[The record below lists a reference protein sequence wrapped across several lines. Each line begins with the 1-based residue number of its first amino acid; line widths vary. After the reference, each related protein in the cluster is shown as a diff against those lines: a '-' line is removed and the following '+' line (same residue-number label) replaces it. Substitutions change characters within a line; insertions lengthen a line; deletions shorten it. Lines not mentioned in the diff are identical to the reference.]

1 MDINVTLQTL
11 FEQINELQQNKIM
24 TTLQNIWLMTQ
35 VQNLNGRTNE
45 LETTYQRLTTENAQL
60 TTENAQLIENS
71 RQQNENMRRMME
83 RMDQLTQRIEQLEG
97 LDRNQKRCDEC
108 NELHNLTDAM
118 MTPTCVTRR

>member
-45 LETTYQRLTTENAQL
+45 L

-97 LDRNQKRCDEC
+97 LDRTQKRCDEC